1 VNPVKPTSDGDIEA
15 AVRAEIPWLLER
27 RQDCHAAAME
37 ETVSGRLRRAVA
49 AMGQPYE
56 QVAHSAEISF
66 AQLVDFMAGGSLPS
80 DGLDRLAAVARCELV
95 TRD

>member
-1 VNPVKPTSDGDIEA
+1 MKSTSDADVEA

-27 RQDCHAAAME
+27 RHDGLAAANE

-56 QVAHSAEISF
+56 HISEAAGISF
-66 AQLVDFMAGGSLPS
+66 SQLADFMAGGALPS

-95 TRD
+95 PRG